1 MQTIIPYLA
10 YEDAPAALTFL
21 RDAFG
26 FEERFRMAMEDG
38 RIGHAEVTLGGSVLF
53 LASSE
58 SSYITWIEL
67 FVDSGLAQI

>member
-1 MQTIIPYLA
+1 M
-10 YEDAPAALTFL
+10 
-21 RDAFG
+21 
-26 FEERFRMAMEDG
+26 EEIAS
-38 RIGHAEVTLGGSVLF
+38 SVLF